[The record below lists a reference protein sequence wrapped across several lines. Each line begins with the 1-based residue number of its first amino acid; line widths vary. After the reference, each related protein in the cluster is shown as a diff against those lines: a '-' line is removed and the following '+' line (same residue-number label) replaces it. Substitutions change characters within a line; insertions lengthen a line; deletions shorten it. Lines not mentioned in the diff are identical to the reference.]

1 MKSIIL
7 YIAITVLCLAV
18 ITAGTSLSAYAS
30 EPGSSM
36 ALTENARNILFTTY
50 RLDRAQFELQEAARP
65 FPLPGNTEGIEVRY
79 PRWGSWWVGV
89 EVYQKGKLLRT
100 AMIKFRLLKITD
112 VLTAVRPIK
121 SMETLR
127 PDDFVKE
134 RKAITVDDSNEKKL
148 IASPDALQNKR
159 ARYFISQ
166 GEALRSDKIETI
178 PLVCRNEEVR
188 AVLERDEFYVEST
201 CKALDNGFSGSI
213 IRVRLLNGK
222 TVQGVVDEY
231 GLVHVKF
238 Q

>member
-7 YIAITVLCLAV
+7 YIAITALCLAV
-18 ITAGTSLSAYAS
+18 ITAGRPLCAYAE
-30 EPGSSM
+30 EPGNSM
-36 ALTENARNILFTTY
+36 ALTENARNLLFTTY
-50 RLDRAQFELQEAARP
+50 RLDRSQFELQEAARP

-89 EVYQKGKLLRT
+89 EVYQKGRLLRT

-112 VLTAVRPIK
+112 VLTAIRPVK

-127 PDDFVKE
+127 PEDFVKE
-134 RKAITVDDSNEKKL
+134 RKAIPVDGIDEKKL
-148 IASPDALQNKR
+148 ITSTDVLQNKR
-159 ARYFISQ
+159 ARYFINQ
-166 GEALRSDKIETI
+166 GEALLSDRIETI
-178 PLVCRNEEVR
+178 PLICRNEEVR

-201 CKALDNGFSGSI
+201 CKALDNGFSGSV

-222 TVQGVVDEY
+222 TVQGVVDDY

-238 Q
+238 